1 MGLLYGCNDIRSKSG
16 ENCRTGNDARS
27 RTPLH
32 GYCSVCSLATWGHTS
47 TDSLGHLRT
56 CAEIIIFHAN
66 KTYAF
71 EYAFILSSSLQRCV
85 VAPYPSSSAATRAE
99 RSHLLGV
106 VTCVCMPSLITLAQF
121 STAPCIPVHNISRR
135 NKKIVIIPWLPNKL
149 ILSTLF
155 VKLSISFTLILTCQ
169 LRL

>member
-1 MGLLYGCNDIRSKSG
+1 MGVTIYGPNPAKIAEQGMTQDLARLCMVIVRFVRSQLG
-16 ENCRTGNDARS
+16 
-27 RTPLH
+27 
-32 GYCSVCSLATWGHTS
+32 GHTS

-71 EYAFILSSSLQRCV
+71 EYAFVLSSSLQRCV

-106 VTCVCMPSLITLAQF
+106 VTCVCMPSLITLVQF

-135 NKKIVIIPWLPNKL
+135 NKKIVINPWLPNKL